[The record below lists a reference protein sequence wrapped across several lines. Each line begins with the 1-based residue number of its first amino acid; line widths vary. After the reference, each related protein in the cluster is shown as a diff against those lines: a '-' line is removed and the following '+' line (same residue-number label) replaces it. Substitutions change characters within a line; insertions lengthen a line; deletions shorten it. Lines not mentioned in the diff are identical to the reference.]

1 MLGMNVILIFEI
13 ILIELFLLKSWKVT
27 LNIEPRSMCIETKRK
42 CDDNFFLGFTLCLT
56 FNNIIMYSPF

>member
-13 ILIELFLLKSWKVT
+13 ILIELFLLKSWKVA
-27 LNIEPRSMCIETKRK
+27 LEIEPLHLASKLSESATAISWV
-42 CDDNFFLGFTLCLT
+42 LLCLT